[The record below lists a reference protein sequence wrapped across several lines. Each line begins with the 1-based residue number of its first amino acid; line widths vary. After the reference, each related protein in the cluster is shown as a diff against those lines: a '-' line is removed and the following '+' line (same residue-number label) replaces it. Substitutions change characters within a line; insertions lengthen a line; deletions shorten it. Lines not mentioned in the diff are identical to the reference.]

1 MKKNIIAF
9 GLLYVLFAFF
19 ACGELVLD
27 FESGEYYEI
36 SEEEA
41 KAKKET
47 EERKRLEDENN
58 KEYQIRKRNYN
69 PMTLPEDEM
78 TKEEWK
84 EEVKNNPWQKW
95 VFKKGIVTNDFVN
108 TSSNVVV
115 ITFLDYEGAAQNG
128 VSDIKTIR
136 EKYKLCCVL
145 HPGDKY
151 VETHDGKNGFRFARY
166 LQAHDY
172 CKQARH
178 FKGLKIMDIKDF
190 DGDGVGNWDEI
201 KGYKLKLVINNKI
214 KEKLIFTDPRFQDTD
229 CDNIKDG
236 DEVYGKNGFITD
248 PTDPDTDGDGIPD
261 NEDKNPLVSCI
272 SNNPQNMPIEWA
284 EYWSKG
290 DSALLKKLIPVNGDC
305 DNDGFTNAEEKMM
318 ETDPTVPNKEK
329 MIVFPKH
336 LVLNNIGDDQYEGE
350 FNVLINT
357 NVMTEISLNTGSWY
371 DTTRKHPGIKYISST
386 PLHKNIFKWKSLYSE
401 SVRDSKS
408 YFKFAV
414 VQPMTVHKFKIIYKK
429 EGWFEDLDTR
439 IMCYNV
445 DNSRDNFNL
454 ISDINLIFKTE
465 FEKYYPPEKTPEV
478 PKIIKP
484 SPDFYFFSNEQI
496 DCEWTDTNVH
506 YPWEI
511 DLLVH
516 NMLQYQPFL
525 DKRNG
530 FKYQD
535 EFYDYLSFGSGSS
548 YKNFAIYK
556 ENADGEFL
564 ALAFGLRIRHTKK
577 IYSLGEYIPLFR
589 TRRLTEDS
597 SFVFKPDTMRNIRLQ
612 AKYGKENC
620 QKRLIEEKGE

>member
-27 FESGEYYEI
+27 FESGEYYDI

-115 ITFLDYEGAAQNG
+115 ITFLDYEGATQNG

-166 LQAHDY
+166 LQVHNY
-172 CKQARH
+172 CKQA
-178 FKGLKIMDIKDF
+178 KLYCGLKYMDIRDF
-190 DGDGVGNWDEI
+190 DSDGIGNWEEI
-201 KGYKLKLVINNKI
+201 KGVNLKLKINNKA
-214 KEKLIFTDPRFQDTD
+214 KEKLIFTNPGNVDSDNDT
-229 CDNIKDG
+229 IKDG

-439 IMCYNV
+439 IMCYNA

-454 ISDINLIFKTE
+454 ISEINLIFKTE

-496 DCEWTDTNVH
+496 ACEWTDTNVH
-506 YPWEI
+506 YPWSTYF
-511 DLLVH
+511 LVSYMQI
-516 NMLQYQPFL
+516 NNVFL
-525 DKRNG
+525 GKN

-535 EFYDYLSFGSGSS
+535 NYNGRYNLSDRWNNFAS
-548 YKNFAIYK
+548 YKDNS
-556 ENADGEFL
+556 DDEFL
-564 ALAFGLRIRHTKK
+564 ALAFGVNIKHEQK
-577 IYSLGEYIPLFR
+577 ICLLGEHIPVFR

-612 AKYGKENC
+612 AKYGKENY
-620 QKRLIEEKGE
+620 QKRLIEEKVE